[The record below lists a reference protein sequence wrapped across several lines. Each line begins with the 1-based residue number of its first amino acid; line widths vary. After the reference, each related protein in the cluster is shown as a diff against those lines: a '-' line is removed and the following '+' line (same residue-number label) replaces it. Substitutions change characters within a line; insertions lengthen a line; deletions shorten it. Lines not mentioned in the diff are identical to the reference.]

1 MKSIWKLS
9 NFNFQWT
16 KTLYHNNFK
25 HIAFF
30 FTLFKGYKCG
40 KLFEITPKTRFL
52 LHWAREHKLQKP
64 QMSQILCMRDDFT
77 YVFLIPVKFE
87 IYFLGLL
94 CEIVFG
100 VITDN

>member
-1 MKSIWKLS
+1 
-9 NFNFQWT
+9 
-16 KTLYHNNFK
+16 
-25 HIAFF
+25 
-30 FTLFKGYKCG
+30 
-40 KLFEITPKTRFL
+40 
-52 LHWAREHKLQKP
+52 
-64 QMSQILCMRDDFT
+64 MSQNEILCMRDDFT